1 MHDKLFE
8 AFAGLDTVSFAP
20 LARQAGV
27 PDIAAFSRCVARTDS
42 LARVSRDLAAAL
54 DTLHISGTPTVLVN
68 GKLYPFAPKLAE
80 LKKMIQDARDK
91 KARTH

>member
-1 MHDKLFE
+1 
-8 AFAGLDTVSFAP
+8 
-20 LARQAGV
+20 
-27 PDIAAFSRCVARTDS
+27 
-42 LARVSRDLAAAL
+42 VSRDLAAAL